1 MKRVTCGLLVLQ
13 GLVELG
19 TASFW
24 VSKSTRGQKFSPGGI
39 LPLGGHFTMLV
50 TQLVSPLVGFDDVA
64 DTYVVTTGRRPGSCQ
79 VSYSVKGTPK
89 MSPKMTPNGLGV

>member
-1 MKRVTCGLLVLQ
+1 
-13 GLVELG
+13 
-19 TASFW
+19 
-24 VSKSTRGQKFSPGGI
+24 
-39 LPLGGHFTMLV
+39 MLV